1 MAVVYAGL
9 FLSAFVSATL
19 LPLQSETVLVGL
31 LVTDHTPWLVIA
43 IASVGNVAG
52 AVVNWLIGRGIEHL
66 RDRKWF
72 PVSAVS
78 LQRAQDWYQRYGKW
92 SLLLSW
98 MPVVGDP
105 ITVVA
110 GVLREPLPI
119 FLLLVSVAKV
129 SRYLVLAALTLGWS

>member
-1 MAVVYAGL
+1 METIAIYAGL

-19 LPLQSETVLVGL
+19 LPLQSETVLVGVL
-31 LVTDHTPWLVIA
+31 LTDHSPWLAIA

-52 AVVNWLIGRGIEHL
+52 AVLNWLIGRGIEQLHE
-66 RDRKWF
+66 RKWF
-72 PVSAVS
+72 PMSAAS
-78 LQRAQDWYQRYGKW
+78 LQRSQAWYLRYGKW

-98 MPVVGDP
+98 MPVIGDP

-110 GVLREPLPI
+110 GVLREPLPM

-129 SRYLVLAALTLGWS
+129 GRYLVLAALTLS